1 MTIPIST
8 VTSTGPLHSRIK
20 LLAKIAFPPASI
32 DTFAH
37 CALRDELDDSF
48 VSSLTREQ
56 SAFPVVYFLFAGI
69 RDSLVDLSLI
79 IPCIQ

>member
-8 VTSTGPLHSRIK
+8 VTSTGPLHSGIK